1 VNINWQQTRFSY
13 PSLGDSD
20 YDLLRKN
27 INNNE
32 VKYALF
38 DMAPWKAPG
47 PDGFPAGFYQNGW
60 GDMGESICEFVKS
73 IWLHPEDVASVNYT
87 DICLIPKV
95 DRPEFVSQFRPISL
109 CNVSYKIITK
119 LMVNRLK
126 TIIPKVV
133 SPFQTGFVPGR
144 NITENIVIA
153 QEMLYNMTKMRSN
166 VGFFVM
172 KVDLS
177 KAYDRLNWEF
187 IHKVLAEVNL
197 PIEMI
202 NVIMNCITSVQS
214 NVLWNGSRSKFF
226 PPYCGV
232 RQGDPMSPYLF
243 VLCMDKLSHLIAEA
257 VEDGQWK
264 PMRAG
269 RNGPLISHLMFADDL
284 LLFSQATDESMMVVM
299 NVLQNFCSM
308 SGQQVNYD
316 KSSIFISRNVSVAKR
331 ASLTI
336 QSGLKETTQLGKYLG
351 VPALGKSL
359 RVHDFQYLVE
369 NVKARLAG
377 WKAKQLSLAGR
388 ITLAKSVIQVIP
400 IYPMMSTPIPKS
412 CLKEIEKVQRAFI

>member
-1 VNINWQQTRFSY
+1 MVNNYYQNLFARPEVNISWQQTRFSY

-95 DRPEFVSQFRPISL
+95 DRPEFVTQFRPISL

-153 QEMLYNMTKMRSN
+153 QEMLHSMTIMRSN

-177 KAYDRLNWEF
+177 KAYDRLDWEF

-226 PPYCGV
+226 SPYCGV
-232 RQGDPMSPYLF
+232 R
-243 VLCMDKLSHLIAEA
+243 
-257 VEDGQWK
+257 
-264 PMRAG
+264 
-269 RNGPLISHLMFADDL
+269 
-284 LLFSQATDESMMVVM
+284 
-299 NVLQNFCSM
+299 
-308 SGQQVNYD
+308 
-316 KSSIFISRNVSVAKR
+316 
-331 ASLTI
+331 
-336 QSGLKETTQLGKYLG
+336 
-351 VPALGKSL
+351 
-359 RVHDFQYLVE
+359 
-369 NVKARLAG
+369 
-377 WKAKQLSLAGR
+377 
-388 ITLAKSVIQVIP
+388 
-400 IYPMMSTPIPKS
+400 
-412 CLKEIEKVQRAFI
+412 